1 MNTIFL
7 ITGETPKHVQT
18 IGQWFANRVANV
30 YPNPE
35 AVGNAIPE
43 MPVAVLVEGEV
54 QGVIPAL
61 RKLTKAAIVHVHV
74 GPDAIRKAQ
83 GSEQFYH
90 LKSGKTVDP
99 KNVAL
104 LMSLESMWREEKARS
119 RGVASERR
127 DPIKVP

>member
-7 ITGETPKHVQT
+7 VTGATPKHVQFA
-18 IGQWFANRVANV
+18 GQWFANRVANV

-61 RKLTKAAIVHVHV
+61 RKLSKSAIVHVHV
-74 GPDAIRKAQ
+74 GASAVRKAQ
-83 GSEQFYH
+83 GSERFYH
-90 LKSGKTVDP
+90 LKASRVVDP
-99 KNVAL
+99 KDVQF
-104 LMSLESMWREEKARS
+104 LMRLEGMWREEKALGRPTNA
-119 RGVASERR
+119 RQ
-127 DPIKVP
+127 PITVP